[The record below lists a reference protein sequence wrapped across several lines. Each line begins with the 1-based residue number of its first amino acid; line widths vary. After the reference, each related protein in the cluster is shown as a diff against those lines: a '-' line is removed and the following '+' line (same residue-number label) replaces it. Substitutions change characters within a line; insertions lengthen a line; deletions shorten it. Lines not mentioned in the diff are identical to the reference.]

1 MSFSHST
8 KAALDQGGR
17 YSPIPFCGLGYKIQL
32 KPEATSNMELFVT
45 KIGNEWR
52 LLLTAV
58 TKSFVL
64 NVAGLL
70 DLTLNKAS
78 NILKSAASIVKFEN
92 I

>member
-1 MSFSHST
+1 
-8 KAALDQGGR
+8 
-17 YSPIPFCGLGYKIQL
+17 
-32 KPEATSNMELFVT
+32 MELFVT